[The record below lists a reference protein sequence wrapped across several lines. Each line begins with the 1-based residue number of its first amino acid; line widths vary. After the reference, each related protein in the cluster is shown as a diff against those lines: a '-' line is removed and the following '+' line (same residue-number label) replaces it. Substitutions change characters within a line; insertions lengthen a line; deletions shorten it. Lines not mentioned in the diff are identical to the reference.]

1 MIYELIITEQA
12 DADLRGIYEYIA
24 FELLTPENAARQLD
38 RLEESI
44 IRLEEFPQKF
54 RFHDKEPWYSRGLRV
69 MPVDNYVVFYIPD
82 DDTKTVTVVRVMY
95 NGRDV
100 DTQLNQHTKI

>member
-54 RFHDKEPWYSRGLRV
+54 RLYDKEPWYSRGLRV